1 MLICMQIHS
10 LEGKGE
16 VFFFLEGGVGLT
28 PNDSYSDTWPL
39 TLNWGS

>member
-16 VFFFLEGGVGLT
+16 VFFLT
-28 PNDSYSDTWPL
+28 QNDSYSDTWPL